1 VAIKQNNVIFSSKK
15 IKVHLKSYI
24 LKFYKIMENSTK
36 EMVPPSRCVI
46 ITRYNEYIDW
56 IRYIIDSVDFIY
68 IYNKGQNME
77 LFSYFDIQKYLKKIK
92 IIQLP
97 NIGRIDHT
105 LAYHILEHWDN
116 LPDILINLPGSIMMC
131 KKKGYYLSSIMR
143 RLDTM
148 SRYRGFYSP
157 RFHKVSRNFN
167 YSISGY
173 HAEGLCNRNN
183 NPFIKSE
190 YPDFQAWKLGL
201 IDDRP
206 MKYIAM
212 RGMFTVSKE
221 NITHIDKRVYT
232 NLLES
237 LSVGDNIENGHFAE
251 RIWAHL
257 FRQYSFDTK
266 TPVTK
271 SDELTKTGEQVTKTG
286 EITVSPQ
293 SGTPQTV

>member
-1 VAIKQNNVIFSSKK
+1 
-15 IKVHLKSYI
+15 
-24 LKFYKIMENSTK
+24 MENSTK

-221 NITHIDKRVYT
+221 NITHIEKEIYQR
-232 NLLES
+232 LLTS

-251 RIWAHL
+251 RIWGHL
-257 FRQYSFDTK
+257 FRQLSLDNK
-266 TPVTK
+266 
-271 SDELTKTGEQVTKTG
+271 
-286 EITVSPQ
+286 PQ
-293 SGTPQTV
+293 SV